1 VLLAIRPT
9 RSVPG
14 HRPATQKREE
24 HSMEQ
29 RPVCLEDDHPSE
41 PVKEVIARMVKQLE
55 PSLRRKAASD
65 GNSRH
70 ADDAIS
76 ALWPELSGEL
86 DRGGDW
92 AYCPR
97 GVCPRRI
104 AKRIR
109 LRFTARIVDARGPDG
124 RLVWLDAEVR
134 ADEDDGPT
142 LAERLLA
149 VPADSEFGSSTER
162 AALQGERGEIES
174 AVWRELA
181 RMPVAMRTAVVAHL
195 DGATSDEIEHY
206 LGVSN
211 DNARQLVS
219 RGLKRLR
226 KVARPDSVT

>member
-1 VLLAIRPT
+1 
-9 RSVPG
+9 
-14 HRPATQKREE
+14 
-24 HSMEQ
+24 MEQ
-29 RPVCLEDDHPSE
+29 RPVCFEDDHPSE
-41 PVKEVIARMVKQLE
+41 PAREVMARMVSQLE

-86 DRGGDW
+86 ERGGDW

-104 AKRIR
+104 ATRIR
-109 LRFTARIVDARGPDG
+109 MRFTSRIADARDRDG

-134 ADEDDGPT
+134 PDQDDGPT
-142 LAERLLA
+142 LVDRLLA
-149 VPADSEFGSSTER
+149 EPADSEFGSSTER
-162 AALQGERGEIES
+162 AALQGGQGEVQA

-181 RMPVAMRTAVVAHL
+181 RMPAAMRTAVVAHL
-195 DGATSDEIEHY
+195 DGATSAEIAHY
-206 LGVSN
+206 LDVSN
-211 DNARQLVS
+211 VNARKLVS

-226 KVARPDSVT
+226 KVARPDGVT